1 MVKAFKPPQESIDAF
16 NLVWEY
22 SECTKEEAKYEKQKI
37 LANFDEM
44 DLSYKLM
51 ADRIRKEN
59 GN

>member
-1 MVKAFKPPQESIDAF
+1 MAKAFKPQQESIDAF

-22 SECTKEEAKYEKQKI
+22 AECTKEEAKYEKNKI
-37 LANFDEM
+37 LMNFDEL

-51 ADRIRKEN
+51 AYRIRKEN